1 MPQLRKMY
9 AFTGKPMPHL
19 GKMLEQKLT
28 EKRISKAELA
38 RQLNVN
44 GGSINQYIGQS
55 TLHAALLWKIGQILE
70 FDFFAAL
77 SAEFP
82 KNVAAE
88 LEISLQQQLT
98 DLKKENDLYQKIL
111 VTKLGIEK

>member
-1 MPQLRKMY
+1 
-9 AFTGKPMPHL
+9 
-19 GKMLEQKLT
+19 
-28 EKRISKAELA
+28 
-38 RQLNVN
+38 
-44 GGSINQYIGQS
+44 
-55 TLHAALLWKIGQILE
+55 LHAALLWKIGQILG

-88 LEISLQQQLT
+88 LEISLQQQLI

-111 VTKLGIEK
+111 VNKLGIEK